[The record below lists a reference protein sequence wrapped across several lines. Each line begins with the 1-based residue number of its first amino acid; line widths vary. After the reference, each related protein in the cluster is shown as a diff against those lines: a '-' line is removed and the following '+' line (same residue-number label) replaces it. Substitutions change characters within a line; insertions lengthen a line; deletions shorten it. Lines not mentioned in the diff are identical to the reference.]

1 MAGGEREACGD
12 QWPGLQPQ
20 RLWPSRR
27 GKRKNMAELTAE
39 ERRRARAAATVK
51 IIRPGEEAAAAL
63 EDARYW
69 ERIPLSKR
77 AEFIWQLSVEVFS
90 LAAGAK

>member
-1 MAGGEREACGD
+1 
-12 QWPGLQPQ
+12 
-20 RLWPSRR
+20 
-27 GKRKNMAELTAE
+27 MAELTAE

-69 ERIPLSKR
+69 ERIPLDKR
-77 AEFIWQLSVEVFS
+77 AEFVWQLSVEVFS
-90 LAAGAK
+90 LATSRGLRVKGEPIFQANPARRP

>member
-1 MAGGEREACGD
+1 MHIPELPER
-12 QWPGLQPQ
+12 PRRP
-20 RLWPSRR
+20 RTSRH
-27 GKRKNMAELTAE
+27 GKRKTMAELTAE

-69 ERIPLSKR
+69 ERIPLDKR
-77 AEFIWQLSVEVFS
+77 AEFVWQLSVEVFS